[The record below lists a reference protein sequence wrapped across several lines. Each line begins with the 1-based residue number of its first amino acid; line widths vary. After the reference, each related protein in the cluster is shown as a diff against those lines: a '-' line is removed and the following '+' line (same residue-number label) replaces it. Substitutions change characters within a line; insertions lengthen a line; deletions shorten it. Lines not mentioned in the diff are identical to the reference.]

1 MHRVAEYGV
10 AAHWRY
16 KKPAPG
22 ETDDGQRFAWL
33 RQLLEWQQ
41 QLQDPQE
48 FLRSVK
54 EDLFTDEVFVFTPKG
69 DLLNFPV
76 GSTVID
82 FAYRIHSEV
91 GHHCTGARVNGK
103 IVPLRYQLQ
112 SGDTVEIVTT
122 ASQTPSKDWLKL
134 VKSSRAKAR
143 IRAYVKAQQSARSIA
158 VGREILER
166 DFTRHQLD
174 PARLRKDGTPHRLAR
189 ELSQR

>member
-1 MHRVAEYGV
+1 SREMHRVAEYGI

-16 KKPAPG
+16 KAPG
-22 ETDDGQRFAWL
+22 DGGPDTDQRFAWL

-41 QLQDPQE
+41 HLQDPAE

-54 EDLFTDEVFVFTPKG
+54 EDLFSEEVFVFTPKG

-91 GHHCTGARVNGK
+91 GRHCAGARVNGK
-103 IVPLRYQLQ
+103 LVPLRYQLQ

-122 ASQTPSKDWLKL
+122 ASQVPSKDWLKL
-134 VKSSRAKAR
+134 VKTSRAKAR
-143 IRAYVKAQQSARSIA
+143 IRTWTKAQQSARS
-158 VGREILER
+158 
-166 DFTRHQLD
+166 
-174 PARLRKDGTPHRLAR
+174 
-189 ELSQR
+189 

>member
-1 MHRVAEYGV
+1 MHRIAEYGV

-16 KKPAPG
+16 KQPG
-22 ETDDGQRFAWL
+22 KDRVVDDSQRFAWL

-54 EDLFTDEVFVFTPKG
+54 EDLFSDEVFVFTPKG

-76 GSTVID
+76 GATVID
-82 FAYRIHSEV
+82 FAYRTHSEV
-91 GHHCTGARVNGK
+91 GHHCTGARVHGK
-103 IVPLRYQLQ
+103 SVPLRYQLQ
-112 SGDTVEIVTT
+112 SGDTVEIITT

-143 IRAYVKAQQSARSIA
+143 IRAYVKAQQSAPSI
-158 VGREILER
+158 
-166 DFTRHQLD
+166 
-174 PARLRKDGTPHRLAR
+174 
-189 ELSQR
+189 